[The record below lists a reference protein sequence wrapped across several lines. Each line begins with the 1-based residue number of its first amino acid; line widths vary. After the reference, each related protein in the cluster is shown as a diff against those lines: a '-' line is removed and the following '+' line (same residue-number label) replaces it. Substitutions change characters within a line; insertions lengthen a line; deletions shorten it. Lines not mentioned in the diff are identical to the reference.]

1 MCRFAAVVLAAVFVQ
16 GVSGFR
22 LGQHLGHPRAPPFN
36 RCQSPQPSTSI
47 VGVVPGRHLAVSAAQ
62 YPSLHLDA
70 VEAAVDATLA
80 AAEATLSQRS
90 IADRAATIP
99 VPKNPSSQGTA
110 TRSASNVLGLPEAR
124 REAYGAARVLRHKL
138 DKMARGGD
146 CRRCWLK
153 PQHCVCASCPPLV
166 LGVPTDTAAA
176 FVESDAVIDALP
188 ETASASVSHAGS
200 ASAVDE
206 TSEAA
211 AESGASFPV
220 RRLFVLMHHK
230 EVGLAVD
237 TAKLLLAAYP
247 NVARLAVGGLGG
259 HLEEASGDL
268 IQSSERLGDD
278 DSNKAAAAAAAA
290 AAREGERRGRGDTS
304 MDLASR
310 ASVQGEGL
318 QPAYRELV
326 GALVDSNNRALVL
339 FPSPDARP
347 FAEVAAEA
355 AATTTNTA
363 AKAAANKYEQVVS
376 GASQLVNESG
386 DHDEE
391 TTWDVVVIDG
401 TWEQARKLH
410 ARLLIHV
417 AEAQRVRQERT
428 QRHAHHRGEGHGG
441 ALSGA
446 PRPSSSS
453 SPSVQM
459 PPQEAAARVTHV
471 CLSDAAVAALGVK
484 AAGSGQDEPAGAAT
498 EASASGLQLRR
509 HPTRWRQV
517 RCDDEKLSLCS
528 YRSSI
533 LCSTSVAQ
541 STISS
546 LSLSPTRFAKFE
558 PSV

>member
-1 MCRFAAVVLAAVFVQ
+1 
-16 GVSGFR
+16 
-22 LGQHLGHPRAPPFN
+22 
-36 RCQSPQPSTSI
+36 
-47 VGVVPGRHLAVSAAQ
+47 
-62 YPSLHLDA
+62 
-70 VEAAVDATLA
+70 
-80 AAEATLSQRS
+80 
-90 IADRAATIP
+90 
-99 VPKNPSSQGTA
+99 
-110 TRSASNVLGLPEAR
+110 
-124 REAYGAARVLRHKL
+124 
-138 DKMARGGD
+138 
-146 CRRCWLK
+146 
-153 PQHCVCASCPPLV
+153 
-166 LGVPTDTAAA
+166 
-176 FVESDAVIDALP
+176 
-188 ETASASVSHAGS
+188 
-200 ASAVDE
+200 
-206 TSEAA
+206 
-211 AESGASFPV
+211 
-220 RRLFVLMHHK
+220 
-230 EVGLAVD
+230 
-237 TAKLLLAAYP
+237 
-247 NVARLAVGGLGG
+247 
-259 HLEEASGDL
+259 L

-278 DSNKAAAAAAAA
+278 DSNKAAAAAAA

-347 FAEVAAEA
+347 FAEVAAKA

-453 SPSVQM
+453 SSPSVQM

-484 AAGSGQDEPAGAAT
+484 AAGSGQDETAGAAT